1 MHIGEKIKQRRTE
14 LKWSQRDLAERMGYS
29 HSTVT
34 RIENGKI
41 DIPQSR
47 IVQFAEVLQTSVAY
61 LMGWEETQKKNDTL
75 SDVIIRMRT
84 DDDFLSVVETLYK
97 LDGEQLRRVGAMLN
111 AFVE

>member
-75 SDVIIRMRT
+75 TDVIIRMRT